1 MANRAGKTYIITGG
15 VSGLGLATA
24 QLLYSQGAN
33 VSLFDRNDD
42 LANDVI
48 PANFT
53 DASRVLFCKV
63 DITDEGNVKSAV
75 ADTVARFGSLHGV
88 VNSAGIGSA
97 MTTVNGKGKTHS
109 SKVFDYVVKINLMG
123 SFYCA
128 AHGAAAMR
136 EAGHKDG
143 ACERWERKGWDGV
156 GWRGV
161 EASHLHQSMSL
172 SRLCCLCV
180 SVSASASSSN
190 LPHFSSSPAPLLPLS
205 TGVIVNVSSVAGI
218 EGQKGQLAYSAS
230 KGAIIGMTLP
240 MARDLSRFG
249 IRVMTIA
256 PGIMETPLMMN
267 TPQKVRD
274 GLMTGVAGPKRF
286 GDSSEFAGL
295 VAHIIDNGYL
305 NGEVIRLDGGIRFP
319 NM

>member
-1 MANRAGKTYIITGG
+1 MSCIHMPRWSNEWTHGKT
-15 VSGLGLATA
+15 L
-24 QLLYSQGAN
+24 
-33 VSLFDRNDD
+33 VSLSFW
-42 LANDVI
+42 
-48 PANFT
+48 
-53 DASRVLFCKV
+53 ASL
-63 DITDEGNVKSAV
+63 SPPSLSL
-75 ADTVARFGSLHGV
+75 SLHPT
-88 VNSAGIGSA
+88 IPP
-97 MTTVNGKGKTHS
+97 S
-109 SKVFDYVVKINLMG
+109 S
-123 SFYCA
+123 
-128 AHGAAAMR
+128 
-136 EAGHKDG
+136 
-143 ACERWERKGWDGV
+143 
-156 GWRGV
+156 
-161 EASHLHQSMSL
+161 
-172 SRLCCLCV
+172 
-180 SVSASASSSN
+180 
-190 LPHFSSSPAPLLPLS
+190 LS

>member
-1 MANRAGKTYIITGG
+1 MC
-15 VSGLGLATA
+15 
-24 QLLYSQGAN
+24 
-33 VSLFDRNDD
+33 F
-42 LANDVI
+42 
-48 PANFT
+48 
-53 DASRVLFCKV
+53 
-63 DITDEGNVKSAV
+63 
-75 ADTVARFGSLHGV
+75 
-88 VNSAGIGSA
+88 
-97 MTTVNGKGKTHS
+97 
-109 SKVFDYVVKINLMG
+109 
-123 SFYCA
+123 
-128 AHGAAAMR
+128 
-136 EAGHKDG
+136 
-143 ACERWERKGWDGV
+143 
-156 GWRGV
+156 
-161 EASHLHQSMSL
+161 
-172 SRLCCLCV
+172 RLCLCFFLKSPPLLLV
-180 SVSASASSSN
+180 SRPSSS
-190 LPHFSSSPAPLLPLS
+190 SLLK

>member
-143 ACERWERKGWDGV
+143 ACEIWEWKGWGGLGWGGVAWRV
-156 GWRGV
+156 GWR
-161 EASHLHQSMSL
+161 
-172 SRLCCLCV
+172 
-180 SVSASASSSN
+180 
-190 LPHFSSSPAPLLPLS
+190 PL
-205 TGVIVNVSSVAGI
+205 T
-218 EGQKGQLAYSAS
+218 
-230 KGAIIGMTLP
+230 
-240 MARDLSRFG
+240 
-249 IRVMTIA
+249 
-256 PGIMETPLMMN
+256 
-267 TPQKVRD
+267 
-274 GLMTGVAGPKRF
+274 
-286 GDSSEFAGL
+286 
-295 VAHIIDNGYL
+295 
-305 NGEVIRLDGGIRFP
+305 
-319 NM
+319 